1 MNRFALLFPLILTAS
16 LLAAEDLIRLPEP
29 QTRGGMPLME
39 ALAARKTSRRTRG
52 VAPSLQ
58 QLSDMLWAANGIN
71 REDGKRTAP
80 SAMNRQAVEL
90 AVLTE
95 EGFFTY
101 DPKAN
106 TLTAVDCG
114 EAVTAQRR
122 GGSVVVVMYYKADA
136 QSRENI
142 LSDVG
147 FVGQNLY
154 LICAANDWPTVFTGA
169 LDRKAYAEALGR
181 EESEILYAQRIGIPK
196 DTE

>member
-52 VAPSLQ
+52 IEPTLQ
-58 QLSDMLWAANGIN
+58 QLSDLLWAANGVN

-80 SAMNRQAVEL
+80 SAMNRRAVEL
-90 AVLTE
+90 AVLTKDAFAVYLPE
-95 EGFFTY
+95 TNQLE
-101 DPKAN
+101 PKSFDSSISDQ
-106 TLTAVDCG
+106 L
-114 EAVTAQRR
+114 R
-122 GGSVVVVMYYKADA
+122 GASAVVVMYYKSDA

-154 LICAANDWPTVFTGA
+154 LYCASQAWNTVFTGA
-169 LDRKAYAEALGR
+169 LNRKAFADALGR

>member
-1 MNRFALLFPLILTAS
+1 MKRMMLFFLTCCMTLPLCAGETIT
-16 LLAAEDLIRLPEP
+16 LPEP
-29 QTRGGMPLME
+29 QKSGGLPLTE
-39 ALAARKTSRRTRG
+39 ALAARKSNRRTRG
-52 VAPSLQ
+52 VAPTPQ
-58 QLSDMLWAANGIN
+58 QLADILWAANGVN

-80 SAMNRQAVEL
+80 SAMNRQEIEL

-95 EGFFTY
+95 EGFYTY

-106 TLTAVDCG
+106 TLSSVACG

-122 GGSVVVVMYYKADA
+122 GASAVVVMFYQTAV
-136 QSRENI
+136 QSRENA

-154 LICAANDWPTVFTGA
+154 LICAANGWPTVFTGA

-181 EESEILYAQRIGIPK
+181 EESEILYAQRIGIP
-196 DTE
+196 EGE